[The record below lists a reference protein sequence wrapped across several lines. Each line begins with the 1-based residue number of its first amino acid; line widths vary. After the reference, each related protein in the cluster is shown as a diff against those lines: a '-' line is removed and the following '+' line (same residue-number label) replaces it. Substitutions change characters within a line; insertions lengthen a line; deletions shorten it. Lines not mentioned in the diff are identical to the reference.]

1 MNELGRSRLILRHFF
16 SVSIYFN
23 NKDLTIQ
30 DDRSYYNFMN
40 ATSQKRFNRDTILSQ
55 GVSLLMQQGY
65 HGTGLKEILDA
76 VRIPK
81 GSFYNYFD
89 SKESFA
95 AEVIQH
101 YIEPFIRQ
109 LEGHLSTPDLDA
121 LSAIKRYF
129 DELIAELE
137 KSGFKGGCLLG
148 NLMGEVGDTSELCRD
163 SLQTAVH
170 RYRDLL
176 KTGLEAAQS
185 QGTVRTDKSA
195 EAMADQ
201 LVDAWQGALLRMK
214 IEKSSG
220 PLKQCCRDL
229 LDDYFR
235 A

>member
-1 MNELGRSRLILRHFF
+1 
-16 SVSIYFN
+16 
-23 NKDLTIQ
+23 
-30 DDRSYYNFMN
+30 MN
-40 ATSQKRFNRDTILSQ
+40 ATSQKRFNRDNILNR

-76 VRIPK
+76 VQIPK

-101 YIEPFIRQ
+101 YIEPFIQQ
-109 LEGHLSTPDLDA
+109 LDGHLNNREFDA
-121 LSAIKRYF
+121 LTAIKRYF
-129 DELIAELE
+129 DELIVALE
-137 KSGFKGGCLLG
+137 KADFKGGCLLG
-148 NLMGEVGDTSELCRD
+148 NLMGELGDTSELCQN

-176 KTGLEAAQS
+176 KSGLETAQAE
-185 QGTVRTDKSA
+185 GTVRTDKPA
-195 EAMADQ
+195 ELMADQ
-201 LVDAWQGALLRMK
+201 LVNTWQGALLRMK
-214 IEKSSG
+214 IEKSSE

>member
-1 MNELGRSRLILRHFF
+1 
-16 SVSIYFN
+16 
-23 NKDLTIQ
+23 
-30 DDRSYYNFMN
+30 MN
-40 ATSQKRFNRDTILSQ
+40 AISQKRFNRDNILSQ

-76 VRIPK
+76 VQIPK

-109 LEGHLSTPDLDA
+109 LEGHLNNQGLDA

-129 DELIAELE
+129 EELIADLE
-137 KSGFKGGCLLG
+137 KADFKGGCLLG
-148 NLMGEVGDTSELCRD
+148 NLMGELGDTSELCQK
-163 SLQTAVH
+163 SLEAAVR

-176 KTGLEAAQS
+176 QAGLESAQR
-185 QGTVRTDKSA
+185 QGTVRTDKTA
-195 EAMADQ
+195 EAMAD
-201 LVDAWQGALLRMK
+201 LMVNTWQGALLRMK
-214 IEKSSG
+214 IEKSSE
-220 PLKQCCRDL
+220 PLQQCCRNL

>member
-1 MNELGRSRLILRHFF
+1 
-16 SVSIYFN
+16 
-23 NKDLTIQ
+23 
-30 DDRSYYNFMN
+30 MN
-40 ATSQKRFNRDTILSQ
+40 ATSQKRFNRDNILNR

-76 VRIPK
+76 VQIPK

-101 YIEPFIRQ
+101 YIEPFIQQ
-109 LEGHLSTPDLDA
+109 LDGHLNNREFDA
-121 LSAIKRYF
+121 LTAIKRYF
-129 DELIAELE
+129 DELIVALE
-137 KSGFKGGCLLG
+137 KADFKGGCLLG
-148 NLMGEVGDTSELCRD
+148 NLMGELGDTSELCQN

-176 KTGLEAAQS
+176 KSGLETAQAE
-185 QGTVRTDKSA
+185 GTVRTDKPA
-195 EAMADQ
+195 EVMADQ
-201 LVDAWQGALLRMK
+201 LVNTWQGALLRMK
-214 IEKSSG
+214 IEKSSE